1 MATVTLDLLDSMLT
15 PTPGQPAE
23 ALYRSI
29 PLSTRVRDLT
39 LILGQLYSNAAAT
52 AANNNNDGGRSMLAA
67 VLLRREITTLAGNE
81 AMVGLSTS
89 NAIQLMGEI
98 AEPLMTLFALDGAP
112 IMSNIKQSRR
122 QIGHCIAELCCS
134 LSVQSPADGREWL
147 KSVLGRLGPGVS
159 VTQRWCM

>member
-52 AANNNNDGGRSMLAA
+52 ANNNNDGGRSMLAA

-81 AMVGLSTS
+81 AMSGLSTS

-112 IMSNIKQSRR
+112 IMSNIKHSRR

-159 VTQRWCM
+159 TQRWCM

>member
-39 LILGQLYSNAAAT
+39 LILGQLYSNAAA
-52 AANNNNDGGRSMLAA
+52 AANNNNEGRSMLAA

-122 QIGHCIAELCCS
+122 QIGLYS
-134 LSVQSPADGREWL
+134 
-147 KSVLGRLGPGVS
+147 
-159 VTQRWCM
+159 